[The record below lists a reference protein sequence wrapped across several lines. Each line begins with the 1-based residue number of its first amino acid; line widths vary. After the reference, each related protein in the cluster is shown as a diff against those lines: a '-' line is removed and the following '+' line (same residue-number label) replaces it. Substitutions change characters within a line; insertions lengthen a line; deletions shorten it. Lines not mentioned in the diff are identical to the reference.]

1 MRQFFRASLF
11 TVSFVAFQAYGATPS
26 TTNTLPAEVFSGE
39 QVCFD
44 ANFSNAGTTGYGPY
58 LRAFIDPEITLDSV
72 SVFGSSVN
80 VTNVGIFG
88 ANNTLEDPKIES
100 DVTGTQGD
108 SLVVFS
114 LPAGSV
120 VAGGPA
126 LTSEICITANSSA
139 DIGVPL
145 SLALQPVY
153 EFGDTATGDNGPIEG
168 ASVNANITPTVVNY
182 EVTNNASESE
192 RVPGAGFEVA
202 FNHVIDV
209 ANGKTLTAPQIIDNL
224 SASSAFVAS
233 ASFTGGSN
241 CAIDSEPAADEVNGQ
256 VQGSC
261 NSIAGSASEADA
273 TLSYSVY
280 VGDVLNGATCTVLPI
295 THSSTFDS
303 QFPAGTSLPQGA
315 HDSAFTAKHLAIQQ
329 AHSKEILV
337 PGDTFTVTNRIQLS
351 DYETANALTV
361 TDTLADG
368 LTFSTHNAMTISG
381 NVSIT
386 PTVTVNGDSTTTVE
400 YDIHSETGD
409 LAGGTEITIVY
420 TVSVDQTYGSTG
432 NPVLA
437 NDSLATSTS
446 AEYGLIAGATGC
458 TDGSSD
464 SVAVQTISTSKVIL
478 NPQTEYAP
486 QSQVTFRLSMDIP
499 SGDTSD
505 IVFEDYFPLPIFDVA
520 DINLSFGVDIVLAS
534 TDTANLT
541 PTSITAD
548 GGSNVLRIEWP
559 NLSSTETETIAV
571 DVTVTVSDE
580 PFADGLVLT
589 NLFQGATSSTQ
600 NGQAVSLKGRSL
612 TVRAP
617 ELSVV
622 FTDDIVDDIVDAG
635 DVIGYTLTITNDGG
649 APAYDVTASSPAATG
664 LDDAVLTQ
672 VTVDGN
678 VTTAY
683 SGTLAGGDFKLDAP
697 VPAGSVVVITYT
709 RTVAE
714 NVTPRQEIESVTNTV
729 WASNSNAT
737 AFPTEVATTDLVV
750 DGPVISTTIDSISPN
765 GDGSNFVVGDTVTYL
780 TSVTLPEGQTPDL
793 SLALRLPAGL
803 SYVASSTSVNTTGFA
818 GTVDTAPTVSTS
830 GTVASRQTINVAFDN
845 PATTTVTEDNND
857 SNNTFTF
864 TVQALVEDDAAN
876 SATTAGQ
883 NKRINSSLEYTGKT
897 GSNVTSAV
905 ARNFTEH
912 VLVTSTSASP
922 ASNLQAGDTV
932 TTTVTVQNTG
942 TAPAYDVV
950 VSSAVNSDIF
960 DLTTPAQISTA
971 AGYTYAYSSPNVTYT
986 LDSGS
991 LAAGDSVTFTYT
1003 AVVKDDVQ
1011 SGATFSVDAS
1021 STGDSQDGDTAVER
1035 DSSNSGSSNVSTANP
1050 TADSISLIAS
1060 SEAWTAD
1067 SGTVEFAIG
1076 EIATYE
1082 FEVTLPEGVTNE
1094 TGSNSIVEVT
1104 LPDGFQYLTNTALV
1118 RGEFDTSLT
1127 GSNSGALNSSNT
1139 SITPTF
1145 TSQVL
1150 AFDLGSVTNADNDA
1164 NAEKVIVTFDALI
1177 LNTTDNNRADTKT
1190 LTGRVH
1196 YNNQANAAQA
1206 DSTQASSKVALPN
1219 IALTHVATPDSVDGG
1234 DTVTY
1239 TLTATNTGG
1248 TNVTRGWEWLIEDTL
1263 PVRLQSPA
1271 ISSATLSRGDVDI
1284 ATCASFSGNALT
1296 VDSSCLA
1303 ASERYIAPGESV
1315 EVVFTAQVDPAIGFE
1330 EEVSNTAT
1338 VSVTSLP
1345 SNNGTGDVTPG
1356 TPGSDTGERNGT
1368 QTNNDSGQA
1377 VNDLTVMTSEVIT
1390 SGAPTVSLVTSSE
1403 NAHIGET
1410 VTMTA
1415 TFSIPTGSTDN
1426 FEYSLNLPDG
1436 LTYSGAPISITLPD
1450 NDFSATNSPSTT
1462 PATTTNPLVLD
1473 FGTITNSASTSQVIT
1488 IDVDVVVDNIL
1499 DNQNGTTLE
1508 AKAELGYDGAS
1519 TPIPS
1524 ALETVTVIEANLDI
1538 QQTITAGA
1546 TGSDAGDTIS
1556 YQTVI
1561 TNTSTDATAYSVDLA
1576 SLIDAGL
1583 LGAPDGTGSG
1593 NAFSNIV
1600 LTNTSDLVVLE
1611 SSNTPV
1617 TDANLSQVET
1627 NAAGDTLEL
1636 ATVDFPP
1643 SGVLTLTYDVVVSN
1657 NAAAGDVLGNDFSAS
1672 YSSQPNDQGR
1682 DGSSVN
1688 SDDDSDTLLNNYNEL
1703 ASSELTVANTLAVQS
1718 SLNSVHTTNDVTIG
1732 DTVTIDLRVDVIEGD
1747 IANVII
1753 SNELPDGLRFESSS
1767 ISAGSH
1773 ISVTGDASGS
1783 VDGNNLVTIDLGTV
1797 SNIADADNSNDS
1809 FIVSIVATVIDDVSN
1824 ANGVTLQNSV
1834 NVAGGGATA
1843 GPSTLDIDI
1852 VEPAL
1857 SVSLTSNRES
1867 VTLGDIVTYTFTA
1880 TPQMNRTNAFETS
1893 LEVAIPA
1900 GLTYVDGSFMGQS
1913 VDVSD
1918 PTNLEVDFG
1927 TIAVVD
1933 GAETFTFDAR
1943 VDNDVD
1949 IGEPLVVSI
1958 NNGVY
1963 SSAAGVN
1970 ADERTYAFTTDKSV
1984 VSDDANFISAEQG
1997 VVLQN
2002 DINGNGFADP
2012 GDTLLYTVNITNN
2025 GTDATQV
2032 TFDES
2037 IPANTTYV
2045 VNSVT
2050 TDAGTAD
2057 DTSGISVDI
2066 GDLTANEA
2074 ATISFEV
2081 TVNGNVIPGTVISA
2095 QGVVDSANTVAELTD
2110 ADANDANGDQ
2120 PTTLRV
2126 GEPSEDVTNLYVSQ
2140 AAQLSSDN
2148 DSDNAISVGDEL
2160 LMTYVISNSGTTTL
2174 DNINL
2179 SDSLPDGLSY
2189 VANSIQI
2196 EGANTAGVVSDNIS
2210 ADIVSLAAN
2219 DSVVVTLSV
2228 TVDSPLVDNNGGT
2241 DDEVITLQGS
2251 HSSDQTSTQLT
2262 DSNGVQLD
2270 GYQALNVAIVD
2281 NQAGEPDLQF
2291 SQTWELLSDQNGNGQ
2306 IDQGDTVKVN
2316 LSVLNQGS
2324 ANAEGVQINQALP
2337 ADTQLI
2343 ANSALVSQGIIV
2355 TDEPYLA
2362 NVGDIAPGNIVTGSF
2377 AFIVDDVSDGT
2388 VLEGQA
2394 TVGGDNFTDLGS
2406 DDNALSDDGT
2416 NPTLVTISGGSNL
2429 YTVPTFTL
2437 IDTSDLNT
2445 DNAEFVQGET
2455 LELAI
2460 SMVIPAGST
2469 NESNFSLVLPEGLA
2483 YLANSATLTRVYD
2496 TGLSA
2501 GNDPGQINST
2511 TSDLSTNVDS
2521 QIQLNGQAVNL
2532 ALGGLINSDNDVND
2546 EQFILTL
2553 TLDSDAIIPTQSSE
2567 DFAAQAAFSYRDGLG
2582 QRQTLSAQNVTLTL
2596 LNQLPVT
2603 SPDAFNITEDD
2614 ASAAFNVVSND
2625 TDADVGQTISVA
2637 SVTSTSGNGVASVSA
2652 NGTSIEYQ
2660 PAADFFGTETVNF
2673 IVSDGAGGTDV
2684 GSVSFTVAGTPDAPV
2699 AIADQT
2705 SVAED
2710 TILTFSA
2717 LANDI
2722 DVDNDTLTIDSVS
2735 VDFGSV
2741 SVNGDGDIVYVPPG
2755 DFNGPAVISYT
2766 VADGTGLFDST
2777 TVSVDV
2783 QNVNDLPVA
2792 TGETA
2797 TIAEDNTLNLN
2808 VLSNDSDV
2816 DGDTLSVASV
2826 SASVGSASVASNGN
2840 VIYTPPADYFGPV
2853 TISYTVS
2860 DGNGGSDDAS
2870 ISLTV
2875 TSVNDAPV
2883 ANSDSYGTSEDQT
2896 VTISVLNN
2904 DVDVENDN
2912 LNISQISVDVGSLT
2926 ANGNNTYLY
2935 TPVDNFNGNVTI
2947 NYSITDGNGGTA
2959 NATSTITV
2967 ASVNDTPV
2975 VNGETATIDEDET
2988 LNLDVLSNDSDIDG
3002 DVLSIAS
3009 VSASVGAV
3017 SVGSDG
3023 NLVFTPPAHYFGPVT
3038 ISYTVSDGNGGTASS
3053 TVDLT
3058 VTSVNDAPQLTSD
3071 RTTLRASTEL
3081 VAPVDIDIL
3090 YNFDDADK
3098 DPMSITSAGSANGTV
3113 QINSNGSITFVANE
3127 GFVGTAEV
3135 NVCVS
3140 DTNDA
3145 VTCIVVPVVVINPN
3159 IAPVLTD
3166 LVVSVQEDGS
3176 LPLSLVGT
3184 DAEGDTLTYTLLTLP
3199 NGELIGDMPNVIY
3212 NPPENFTGEVT
3223 FTYQANDGQLDSNIA
3238 TVTIEVQGENDAPLA
3253 VDDVFTLTSFE
3264 PAVLDVLA
3272 NDTDSDGD
3280 TLRIVGATATI
3291 GEVNYTDSTLT
3302 YTPVD
3307 GFIGN
3312 AIIEYSIED
3321 TEGLASNARAV
3332 VTVTPDG
3339 VELLPVIEVPEDVF
3353 IDATALFTKV
3363 DLGVASAV
3371 DRFGNP
3377 LPVSLVDGVTFYE
3390 PGVNTAFWLAEDGE
3404 GRQRIASQ
3412 FVRVRPLV
3420 SIEKDQSVLEG
3431 RQITIGVHL
3440 NGTSPV
3446 YPLEVPYSVSGT
3458 ADGSDHNLVDGVLV
3472 FESGSDAYITFE
3484 SFSDDDIEGIET
3496 VIVTLD
3502 PSINRGNKFE
3512 HVISIREDNVN
3523 PDVAL
3528 FAKQGGN
3535 NTILIAKNGGLATVF
3550 SDITHPDADNEYDFE
3565 WENVEQVLFDEDS
3578 NLDTFT
3584 FDPANVP
3591 VGIYR
3596 ISLRITDSDAPNFG
3610 DAEIIYLEVVDAFPV
3625 LTSVDS
3631 DGDGIPDDQEGLD
3644 DSDRDGIPDYLDAIP
3659 ECNVL
3664 PEEEAFTN
3672 GYLVEGDPGVCLR
3685 LGNFAID
3692 AIEGGAKIL
3701 DEDIELDSEL
3711 IPDPDATNIGGI
3723 FDFIAYGLPDV
3734 GQAYKIVMP
3743 QIRPVPQNAVYRKF
3757 YVSTGWFLFAESE
3770 LNRVWS
3776 TKGEPGFCPPPG
3788 GDIWQPGLN
3797 EGDWCVQIQIVD
3809 GGPNDADGI
3818 ANGTIVDPGGVA
3830 VMGVGQNELPVATD
3844 DEAELLIDTSIEISV
3859 LDNDIDADGDTLTVT
3874 SANAA
3879 FGEVTFTATSI
3890 IYTPRDGFVGED
3902 IIRYGIS
3909 DGNGGT
3915 ALGVVRLG
3923 VITNK
3928 APIAQDDS
3936 VSMTVNQSVTVD
3948 VLSNDSDPDGEV
3960 LFIVSATAQNGTV
3973 VVNNDSTLTYTP
3985 NKGYAGTDVIRYGI
3999 NDADGALAEAQLV
4012 ITVNPAEVRIENSGG
4027 GGGGTFGW
4035 MLLLLALAG
4044 AARGYQ
4050 RNVFTRGEL

>member
-1 MRQFFRASLF
+1 MRQFFRTSLF

-39 QVCFD
+39 QICFD
-44 ANFSNAGTTGYGPY
+44 ADFSNAGTTGYGPY
-58 LRAFIDPEITLDSV
+58 LRAFVDPEITLDSV
-72 SVFGSSVN
+72 FVFGGSVS
-80 VTNVGIFG
+80 VTNVGVFG
-88 ANNTLEDPKIES
+88 ANNTLKDPKIES
-100 DVTGTQGD
+100 DVTGTEGY
-108 SLVVFS
+108 SLMVFS

-120 VAGGPA
+120 VDGGPA

-168 ASVNANITPTVVNY
+168 VSLSANITPTVVNY
-182 EVTNNASESE
+182 DVTNNASEPE
-192 RVPGAGFEVA
+192 RVPGAGFEVT
-202 FNHVIDV
+202 FSHVIDV
-209 ANGKTLTAPQIIDNL
+209 ANGQTLTAPEITDSL
-224 SASSAFVAS
+224 SSSSAFVAS

-261 NSIAGSASEADA
+261 NSITGSASEADA

-280 VGDVLNGATCTVLPI
+280 VGDVLNGATCAVLPI

-303 QFPAGTSLPQGA
+303 EFPAGTSLAQTA
-315 HDSAFTAKHLAIQQ
+315 QDSTFTAKHLAVQQ
-329 AHSKEILV
+329 SFSKEILV
-337 PGDTFTVTNRIQLS
+337 PGDTFTVTNSIQLS
-351 DYETANALTV
+351 AYETANALVV
-361 TDTLADG
+361 TDTLDDG
-368 LTFSTHNAMTISG
+368 LTFSSHDSITVSSNGS
-381 NVSIT
+381 VSIT
-386 PTVTVNGDSTTTVE
+386 PSVTSNGDSTTTLV
-400 YDIHSETGD
+400 YDVHSVSGD
-409 LAGGTEITIVY
+409 LTGGTEITIVY
-420 TVSVDQTYGSTG
+420 TVSVDQTYGSSG
-432 NPVLA
+432 DSVLA
-437 NDSLATSTS
+437 NDSLATNTS
-446 AEYGLIAGATGC
+446 AEYGLAAGATAC
-458 TDGSSD
+458 TDVSND
-464 SVAVQTISTSKVIL
+464 SVAVQTISTSKVIV
-478 NPQTEYAP
+478 NPQAEYSP
-486 QSQVTFRLSMDIP
+486 QSSVTFRLSMDIP
-499 SGDTSD
+499 SGDTSGV
-505 IVFEDYFPLPIFDVA
+505 VFEDYFPLPIFDVD
-520 DINLSFGVDIVLAS
+520 DIDLSFGVDIVLAS
-534 TDTANLT
+534 TDSAGLTPSDISIDSTANL
-541 PTSITAD
+541 
-548 GGSNVLRIEWP
+548 LRIEWP
-559 NLSSTETETIAV
+559 NLSSTVTETIAV

-580 PFADGLVLT
+580 PFADNLELT
-589 NLFQGATSSTQ
+589 NLFQGKTSSTQ
-600 NGQAVSLKGRSL
+600 NGQAVSLKGSSL

-622 FTDDIVDDIVDAG
+622 FEDNIIDDIVDAG
-635 DVIGYTLTITNDGG
+635 DVIGYTLTITNEGG
-649 APAYDVTASSPAATG
+649 ADAYDVTASSPAATG
-664 LDDAVLTQ
+664 LDDAVLVQ
-672 VTVDGN
+672 VTVDGSA
-678 VTTAY
+678 TTAY
-683 SGTLAGGDFKLDAP
+683 SGTLAGGNFKLDNP
-697 VPAGSVVVITYT
+697 VSAGSVVVITYS

-714 NVTPRQEIESVTNTV
+714 DVIPRQEIESVTNTV
-729 WASNSNAT
+729 WASNTDAT
-737 AFPTEVATTDLVV
+737 AFPTEVATTELVV

-765 GDGSNFVVGDTVTYL
+765 GGGSNFVVGDTVTYL

-793 SLALRLPAGL
+793 SLALELPAGL
-803 SYVASSTSVNTTGFA
+803 SYVASSTNVDTTGFA

-830 GTVASRQTINVAFDN
+830 GTLATGQTIDVAFDS
-845 PATTTVTEDNND
+845 PATTTVTEDNDD

-864 TVQALVEDDAAN
+864 TVQALVEDDTAN

-883 NKRINSSLEYTGKT
+883 SKSINSSLEYTGKT

-905 ARNFTEH
+905 SGDFTEH
-912 VLVTSTSASP
+912 VLATSTSASP

-960 DLTTPAQISTA
+960 DLATPEQDSTA
-971 AGYTYAYSSPNVTYT
+971 AGYTYAYSSPNITYT
-986 LDSGS
+986 LGSGS

-1035 DSSNSGSSNVSTANP
+1035 DSTNSGSSDVSTANP

-1104 LPDGFQYLTNTALV
+1104 LPDGFQYLTGTASI
-1118 RGEFDTSLT
+1118 RGEFDTALS
-1127 GSNSGALNSSNT
+1127 GNNIGALSTDDT
-1139 SITPTF
+1139 SVTPTF
-1145 TSQVL
+1145 TNQLL
-1150 AFDLGSVTNADNDA
+1150 AFDLGSVTNGDDDVDD
-1164 NAEKVIVTFDALI
+1164 EKIIVTFDALI
-1177 LNTTDNNRADTKT
+1177 LNTSDNNRADTKT

-1196 YNNQANAAQA
+1196 YNNQADVAQA
-1206 DSTQASSKVALPN
+1206 DATQTSAKVALPN
-1219 IALTHVATPDSVDGG
+1219 LSLTHVATPDSVDGG

-1239 TLTATNTGG
+1239 TLTATNTDG

-1263 PVRLQSPA
+1263 PSRLQSPA

-1284 ATCASFSGNALT
+1284 ATCASFSGNDLT
-1296 VDSSCLA
+1296 VDSSCLS
-1303 ASERYIAPGESV
+1303 ASERYIAPGESI

-1330 EEVSNTAT
+1330 EEVTNTAT

-1368 QTNNDSGQA
+1368 QTDNDSGQA
-1377 VNDLTVMTSEVIT
+1377 VNDLTAMTSEVIT
-1390 SGAPTVSLVTSSE
+1390 SGAPTVSLVASTE

-1426 FEYSLNLPDG
+1426 FEYALSLPSG
-1436 LTYSGAPISITLPD
+1436 LTYSGTPINVTLPAT
-1450 NDFSATNSPSTT
+1450 DFSATNSADTAPD
-1462 PATTTNPLVLD
+1462 TTTNPLVLD
-1473 FGTITNSASTSQVIT
+1473 FGTINNSASTSQVVT
-1488 IDVDVVVDNIL
+1488 IEIDVVVDNIL

-1508 AKAELGYDGAS
+1508 TTAQLDYDGAS
-1519 TPIPS
+1519 TPIPN
-1524 ALETVTVIEANLDI
+1524 ALETVTIIEANLDI
-1538 QQTITAGA
+1538 QQVITAGA
-1546 TGSDAGDTIS
+1546 TGSDAGDTVS
-1556 YQTVI
+1556 YQTII
-1561 TNTSTDATAYSVDLA
+1561 TNTSTDATAYSVELA

-1583 LGAPDGTGSG
+1583 LGAPDGSGSG

-1611 SSNTPV
+1611 STNTPV
-1617 TDANLSQVET
+1617 SDADFSQVT
-1627 NAAGDTLEL
+1627 NNTTGDTLQL
-1636 ATVDFPP
+1636 AAVDFPP
-1643 SGVLTLTYDVVVSN
+1643 SSVLTLTYDVVVSN
-1657 NAAAGDVLGNDFSAS
+1657 NAGAGDVLGNDFSAN
-1672 YSSQPNDQGR
+1672 YSSQPGGEGR
-1682 DGSSVN
+1682 DGSDDS
-1688 SDDDSDTLLNNYNEL
+1688 SDDDSNTILNNYNEL

-1718 SLNSVHTTNDVTIG
+1718 SLNPVHATNDVTIG

-1747 IANVII
+1747 VASVII
-1753 SNELPDGLRFESSS
+1753 SNELPDTLRFESSS

-1773 ISVTGDASGS
+1773 LSFTGDASGT

-1809 FIVSIVATVIDDVSN
+1809 FVVSIVATVIDDVSN

-1834 NVAGGGATA
+1834 NVAGGGTTA

-1857 SVSLTSNRES
+1857 AVSLTSNRES

-1880 TPQMNRTNAFETS
+1880 TPQMNRSNAFDTS
-1893 LEVAIPA
+1893 LEVAIPD
-1900 GLTYVDGSFMGQS
+1900 GLTYVDGSFIGQS
-1913 VDVSD
+1913 VDDSD
-1918 PTNLEVDFG
+1918 PTSLEVDFG
-1927 TIAVVD
+1927 TIVVVD
-1933 GAETFTFDAR
+1933 GAETFTFDAS
-1943 VDNDVD
+1943 VDSDVD

-1958 NNGVY
+1958 SNGVY
-1963 SSAAGVN
+1963 TSASGVN
-1970 ADERTYAFTTDKSV
+1970 ADERDYTFTASKSV
-1984 VSDDANFISAEQG
+1984 VSDDANFIAADQG
-1997 VVLQN
+1997 VVLAF
-2002 DINGNGFADP
+2002 DVNGNGYADP
-2012 GDTLLYTVNITNN
+2012 GDTLLYTIDITNN
-2025 GTDATQV
+2025 GTDATDV
-2032 TFDES
+2032 TYEQS
-2037 IPANTTYV
+2037 IPSNTTYV
-2045 VNSVT
+2045 MNSVT
-2050 TDAGTAD
+2050 TDAGIAD
-2057 DTSGISVDI
+2057 DTSGISVDV
-2066 GDLTANEA
+2066 GDLAESEI

-2081 TVNGNVIPGTVISA
+2081 TVNDDVVSGTIISA
-2095 QGVVDSANTVAELTD
+2095 QGVVDSAETVAELTD

-2140 AAQLSSDN
+2140 AAQLTDDN

-2160 LMTYVISNSGTTTL
+2160 LITYVISNSGTTTL
-2174 DNINL
+2174 ENITL
-2179 SDSLPDGLSY
+2179 TDALPDGLSY

-2196 EGANTAGVVSDNIS
+2196 DGANTANVVDEDISVGV
-2210 ADIVSLAAN
+2210 ASLAAN

-2228 TVDSPLVDNNGGT
+2228 TVDSPLVDNNGGSE
-2241 DDEVITLQGS
+2241 DEIITLQGAY
-2251 HSSDQTSTQLT
+2251 SSDQTTTQLT

-2270 GYQALNVAIVD
+2270 GYQALNIAIVD
-2281 NQAGEPDLQF
+2281 EQTGEPDLAF
-2291 SQTWELLSDQNGNGQ
+2291 SQTWALLNDENGNGQ

-2324 ANAEGVQINQALP
+2324 ASAEGVLINQALP
-2337 ADTQLI
+2337 TNTQLI
-2343 ANSALVSQGIIV
+2343 ANSALISQGSIV
-2355 TDEPYLA
+2355 TDSPYVA

-2377 AFIVDDVSDGT
+2377 SFIVDDVSDGT
-2388 VLEGQA
+2388 VIEGQA
-2394 TVGGDNFTDLGS
+2394 TVGGDNFADIGS
-2406 DDNALSDDGT
+2406 DDNALDDDGT
-2416 NPTLVTISGGSNL
+2416 NPTLITVSGDGDL
-2429 YTVPTFTL
+2429 YTVPSLVLTTTSN
-2437 IDTSDLNT
+2437 IDTENED
-2445 DNAEFVQGET
+2445 FIQGET

-2469 NESNFSLVLPEGLA
+2469 NDSNFSLLLPEGLS
-2483 YLANSATLTRVYD
+2483 YLDGSATLTRVFD

-2501 GNDPGQINST
+2501 ANDPGQINATISEV
-2511 TSDLSTNVDS
+2511 SSNVDS
-2521 QIQLNGQAVNL
+2521 EILVNEQDVSL

-2553 TLDSDAIIPTQSSE
+2553 TLDSDAIIPRQSSE
-2567 DFAAQAAFSYRDGLG
+2567 DLAAQATFSYLDGLG
-2582 QRQTLSAQNVTLTL
+2582 QRQTLSAQDVTLTL

-2603 SPDAFNITEDD
+2603 SSDAFSLVEDD
-2614 ASAAFNVVSND
+2614 TSATFNVVSND
-2625 TDADVGQTISVA
+2625 TDPDNGQTISVA
-2637 SVTSTSGNGVASVSA
+2637 SITSTSGSGVASVSVD
-2652 NGTSIEYQ
+2652 GTSIDYQ

-2673 IVSDGAGGTDV
+2673 IISDGAGGTDV
-2684 GSVSFTVAGTPDAPV
+2684 GFVSFTVAGTPDAPV
-2699 AIADQT
+2699 ATADQA

-2722 DVDNDTLTIDSVS
+2722 DVDNDTLSIDSVS
-2735 VDFGSV
+2735 VDIGSV
-2741 SVNGDGDIVYVPPG
+2741 SVNGDGDIVYIPPG
-2755 DFNGPAVISYT
+2755 DLNGQAVISYV
-2766 VADGTGLFDST
+2766 VADGTGLFDSST
-2777 TVSVDV
+2777 VTVSI
-2783 QNVNDLPVA
+2783 QNVNDVPVA
-2792 TGETA
+2792 SGETA
-2797 TIAEDNTLNLN
+2797 TIAEDGTLNLN
-2808 VLSNDSDV
+2808 VLSNDSDI
-2816 DGDTLSVASV
+2816 DGDT
-2826 SASVGSASVASNGN
+2826 
-2840 VIYTPPADYFGPV
+2840 
-2853 TISYTVS
+2853 
-2860 DGNGGSDDAS
+2860 
-2870 ISLTV
+2870 
-2875 TSVNDAPV
+2875 
-2883 ANSDSYGTSEDQT
+2883 
-2896 VTISVLNN
+2896 
-2904 DVDVENDN
+2904 
-2912 LNISQISVDVGSLT
+2912 
-2926 ANGNNTYLY
+2926 
-2935 TPVDNFNGNVTI
+2935 
-2947 NYSITDGNGGTA
+2947 
-2959 NATSTITV
+2959 
-2967 ASVNDTPV
+2967 
-2975 VNGETATIDEDET
+2975 
-2988 LNLDVLSNDSDIDG
+2988 
-3002 DVLSIAS
+3002 LSIAS
-3009 VSASVGAV
+3009 VSAAVGTASVT
-3017 SVGSDG
+3017 STG
-3023 NLVFTPPAHYFGPVT
+3023 NLLYTPPAHYFGPVT
-3038 ISYTVSDGNGGTASS
+3038 ITYTVSDGNGGSASS
-3053 TVDLT
+3053 SVDLT
-3058 VTSVNDAPQLTSD
+3058 ITSVNDAPQLSSNITII
-3071 RTTLRASTEL
+3071 RAFTEL
-3081 VAPVDIDIL
+3081 VEPVNIDIL
-3090 YNFDDADK
+3090 GNFEDADR
-3098 DPMSITSAGSANGTV
+3098 DPMSITSATSANGSV
-3113 QINSNGSITFVANE
+3113 QINSDGSITFIAIE
-3127 GFVGTAEV
+3127 GFVGTADV

-3145 VTCIVVPVVVINPN
+3145 VTCVVVPVIVINPN

-3166 LVVSVQEDGS
+3166 LFVSVQEDGS
-3176 LPLSLVGT
+3176 LPLNLSGI

-3212 NPPENFTGEVT
+3212 NPPEDFTGEVT
-3223 FTYQANDGQLDSNIA
+3223 FRYQANDGQLDSNIA
-3238 TVTIEVQGENDAPLA
+3238 TVTIDVQGENDAPLA

-3280 TLRIVGATATI
+3280 TLSIVGATASI
-3291 GEVNYTDSTLT
+3291 GTVDFTDNALT

-3321 TEGLASNARAV
+3321 TEGLASTARAV
-3332 VTVTPDG
+3332 VTVIPDG

-3404 GRQRIASQ
+3404 GRQGIASQ

-3446 YPLEVPYSVSGT
+3446 YPLEVPYSVTGT
-3458 ADGSDHNLVDGVLV
+3458 ADSSDHNLVDGVLV
-3472 FESGSDAYITFE
+3472 FESGSDATITFE
-3484 SFSDDDIEGIET
+3484 SFTDTDIEGIEI

-3502 PSINRGNKFE
+3502 PSLNRGNKFE
-3512 HVISIREDNVN
+3512 HIISIREDNVN

-3528 FAKQGGN
+3528 FAKQDGN
-3535 NTILIAKNGGLATVF
+3535 NTILIAQDGGLATVF
-3550 SDITHPDADNEYDFE
+3550 SDITHPDVDNEYDFE
-3565 WENVEQVLFDEDS
+3565 WENIEQVLIDEDS
-3578 NLDTFT
+3578 DLDTFT

-3596 ISLRITDSDAPNFG
+3596 IRLSITDTDDTDFG
-3610 DAEIIYLEVVDAFPV
+3610 DSETIYLEVVESLPV
-3625 LTSVDS
+3625 LSSLDS
-3631 DGDGIPDDQEGLD
+3631 DGDGIADDQEGFD

-3692 AIEGGAKIL
+3692 AFEGGAKII

-3757 YVSTGWFLFAESE
+3757 YSTTGWFLFVESE

-3776 TKGEPGFCPPPG
+3776 TEGEPGYCPPPG
-3788 GDIWQPGLN
+3788 GDIWVEGLN
-3797 EGDWCVQIQIVD
+3797 EGHWCVQIQIVD

-3818 ANGTIVDPGGVA
+3818 ANGTIVDPGGVG

-3844 DEAELLIDTSIEISV
+3844 DEVELLIDTSIEITV
-3859 LDNDIDADGDTLTVT
+3859 LDNDIDPDGDNLTIT
-3874 SANAA
+3874 SASAS
-3879 FGEVTFTATSI
+3879 FGEVTFTETSI
-3890 IYTPRDGFVGED
+3890 IYTPSSGFVGD
-3902 IIRYGIS
+3902 DVIRYGIS

-3928 APIAQDDS
+3928 APLAQDDS
-3936 VSMTVNQSVTVD
+3936 VSITVNQSVTVE
-3948 VLSNDSDPDGEV
+3948 VLNNDSDPDGDV

-3973 VVNNDSTLTYTP
+3973 QINSDSTLTYTP
-3985 NKGYAGTDVIRYGI
+3985 NNGYAGTDIIRYGI
-3999 NDADGALAEAQLV
+3999 NDVDGALAEAQLV
-4012 ITVNPAEVRIENSGG
+4012 ITINPAEVRIENT

-4035 MLLLLALAG
+4035 ILFLLAF
-4044 AARGYQ
+4044 ARVYQ
-4050 RNVFTRGEL
+4050 RNVYIRGGL

>member
-1 MRQFFRASLF
+1 M
-11 TVSFVAFQAYGATPS
+11 
-26 TTNTLPAEVFSGE
+26 
-39 QVCFD
+39 
-44 ANFSNAGTTGYGPY
+44 
-58 LRAFIDPEITLDSV
+58 
-72 SVFGSSVN
+72 
-80 VTNVGIFG
+80 
-88 ANNTLEDPKIES
+88 
-100 DVTGTQGD
+100 
-108 SLVVFS
+108 
-114 LPAGSV
+114 
-120 VAGGPA
+120 
-126 LTSEICITANSSA
+126 
-139 DIGVPL
+139 
-145 SLALQPVY
+145 
-153 EFGDTATGDNGPIEG
+153 
-168 ASVNANITPTVVNY
+168 
-182 EVTNNASESE
+182 
-192 RVPGAGFEVA
+192 
-202 FNHVIDV
+202 
-209 ANGKTLTAPQIIDNL
+209 
-224 SASSAFVAS
+224 
-233 ASFTGGSN
+233 
-241 CAIDSEPAADEVNGQ
+241 
-256 VQGSC
+256 
-261 NSIAGSASEADA
+261 
-273 TLSYSVY
+273 
-280 VGDVLNGATCTVLPI
+280 
-295 THSSTFDS
+295 
-303 QFPAGTSLPQGA
+303 
-315 HDSAFTAKHLAIQQ
+315 
-329 AHSKEILV
+329 
-337 PGDTFTVTNRIQLS
+337 
-351 DYETANALTV
+351 
-361 TDTLADG
+361 
-368 LTFSTHNAMTISG
+368 
-381 NVSIT
+381 
-386 PTVTVNGDSTTTVE
+386 
-400 YDIHSETGD
+400 
-409 LAGGTEITIVY
+409 
-420 TVSVDQTYGSTG
+420 
-432 NPVLA
+432 
-437 NDSLATSTS
+437 
-446 AEYGLIAGATGC
+446 
-458 TDGSSD
+458 
-464 SVAVQTISTSKVIL
+464 
-478 NPQTEYAP
+478 
-486 QSQVTFRLSMDIP
+486 
-499 SGDTSD
+499 
-505 IVFEDYFPLPIFDVA
+505 
-520 DINLSFGVDIVLAS
+520 
-534 TDTANLT
+534 
-541 PTSITAD
+541 
-548 GGSNVLRIEWP
+548 
-559 NLSSTETETIAV
+559 
-571 DVTVTVSDE
+571 
-580 PFADGLVLT
+580 
-589 NLFQGATSSTQ
+589 
-600 NGQAVSLKGRSL
+600 
-612 TVRAP
+612 
-617 ELSVV
+617 
-622 FTDDIVDDIVDAG
+622 
-635 DVIGYTLTITNDGG
+635 
-649 APAYDVTASSPAATG
+649 
-664 LDDAVLTQ
+664 
-672 VTVDGN
+672 
-678 VTTAY
+678 
-683 SGTLAGGDFKLDAP
+683 
-697 VPAGSVVVITYT
+697 
-709 RTVAE
+709 
-714 NVTPRQEIESVTNTV
+714 
-729 WASNSNAT
+729 
-737 AFPTEVATTDLVV
+737 
-750 DGPVISTTIDSISPN
+750 
-765 GDGSNFVVGDTVTYL
+765 
-780 TSVTLPEGQTPDL
+780 
-793 SLALRLPAGL
+793 
-803 SYVASSTSVNTTGFA
+803 
-818 GTVDTAPTVSTS
+818 
-830 GTVASRQTINVAFDN
+830 
-845 PATTTVTEDNND
+845 
-857 SNNTFTF
+857 
-864 TVQALVEDDAAN
+864 
-876 SATTAGQ
+876 
-883 NKRINSSLEYTGKT
+883 
-897 GSNVTSAV
+897 
-905 ARNFTEH
+905 
-912 VLVTSTSASP
+912 
-922 ASNLQAGDTV
+922 
-932 TTTVTVQNTG
+932 
-942 TAPAYDVV
+942 
-950 VSSAVNSDIF
+950 
-960 DLTTPAQISTA
+960 
-971 AGYTYAYSSPNVTYT
+971 
-986 LDSGS
+986 
-991 LAAGDSVTFTYT
+991 
-1003 AVVKDDVQ
+1003 
-1011 SGATFSVDAS
+1011 
-1021 STGDSQDGDTAVER
+1021 
-1035 DSSNSGSSNVSTANP
+1035 
-1050 TADSISLIAS
+1050 
-1060 SEAWTAD
+1060 
-1067 SGTVEFAIG
+1067 
-1076 EIATYE
+1076 
-1082 FEVTLPEGVTNE
+1082 
-1094 TGSNSIVEVT
+1094 
-1104 LPDGFQYLTNTALV
+1104 
-1118 RGEFDTSLT
+1118 
-1127 GSNSGALNSSNT
+1127 
-1139 SITPTF
+1139 
-1145 TSQVL
+1145 
-1150 AFDLGSVTNADNDA
+1150 
-1164 NAEKVIVTFDALI
+1164 
-1177 LNTTDNNRADTKT
+1177 
-1190 LTGRVH
+1190 
-1196 YNNQANAAQA
+1196 
-1206 DSTQASSKVALPN
+1206 
-1219 IALTHVATPDSVDGG
+1219 
-1234 DTVTY
+1234 
-1239 TLTATNTGG
+1239 
-1248 TNVTRGWEWLIEDTL
+1248 
-1263 PVRLQSPA
+1263 
-1271 ISSATLSRGDVDI
+1271 
-1284 ATCASFSGNALT
+1284 
-1296 VDSSCLA
+1296 
-1303 ASERYIAPGESV
+1303 
-1315 EVVFTAQVDPAIGFE
+1315 
-1330 EEVSNTAT
+1330 
-1338 VSVTSLP
+1338 
-1345 SNNGTGDVTPG
+1345 
-1356 TPGSDTGERNGT
+1356 
-1368 QTNNDSGQA
+1368 
-1377 VNDLTVMTSEVIT
+1377 
-1390 SGAPTVSLVTSSE
+1390 
-1403 NAHIGET
+1403 
-1410 VTMTA
+1410 
-1415 TFSIPTGSTDN
+1415 
-1426 FEYSLNLPDG
+1426 
-1436 LTYSGAPISITLPD
+1436 
-1450 NDFSATNSPSTT
+1450 
-1462 PATTTNPLVLD
+1462 
-1473 FGTITNSASTSQVIT
+1473 
-1488 IDVDVVVDNIL
+1488 
-1499 DNQNGTTLE
+1499 
-1508 AKAELGYDGAS
+1508 
-1519 TPIPS
+1519 
-1524 ALETVTVIEANLDI
+1524 
-1538 QQTITAGA
+1538 
-1546 TGSDAGDTIS
+1546 
-1556 YQTVI
+1556 
-1561 TNTSTDATAYSVDLA
+1561 
-1576 SLIDAGL
+1576 
-1583 LGAPDGTGSG
+1583 
-1593 NAFSNIV
+1593 
-1600 LTNTSDLVVLE
+1600 
-1611 SSNTPV
+1611 
-1617 TDANLSQVET
+1617 
-1627 NAAGDTLEL
+1627 
-1636 ATVDFPP
+1636 
-1643 SGVLTLTYDVVVSN
+1643 
-1657 NAAAGDVLGNDFSAS
+1657 
-1672 YSSQPNDQGR
+1672 
-1682 DGSSVN
+1682 
-1688 SDDDSDTLLNNYNEL
+1688 
-1703 ASSELTVANTLAVQS
+1703 
-1718 SLNSVHTTNDVTIG
+1718 
-1732 DTVTIDLRVDVIEGD
+1732 
-1747 IANVII
+1747 
-1753 SNELPDGLRFESSS
+1753 
-1767 ISAGSH
+1767 
-1773 ISVTGDASGS
+1773 
-1783 VDGNNLVTIDLGTV
+1783 
-1797 SNIADADNSNDS
+1797 
-1809 FIVSIVATVIDDVSN
+1809 
-1824 ANGVTLQNSV
+1824 
-1834 NVAGGGATA
+1834 
-1843 GPSTLDIDI
+1843 
-1852 VEPAL
+1852 
-1857 SVSLTSNRES
+1857 
-1867 VTLGDIVTYTFTA
+1867 
-1880 TPQMNRTNAFETS
+1880 
-1893 LEVAIPA
+1893 
-1900 GLTYVDGSFMGQS
+1900 
-1913 VDVSD
+1913 
-1918 PTNLEVDFG
+1918 
-1927 TIAVVD
+1927 
-1933 GAETFTFDAR
+1933 
-1943 VDNDVD
+1943 
-1949 IGEPLVVSI
+1949 
-1958 NNGVY
+1958 
-1963 SSAAGVN
+1963 
-1970 ADERTYAFTTDKSV
+1970 
-1984 VSDDANFISAEQG
+1984 
-1997 VVLQN
+1997 
-2002 DINGNGFADP
+2002 
-2012 GDTLLYTVNITNN
+2012 
-2025 GTDATQV
+2025 
-2032 TFDES
+2032 
-2037 IPANTTYV
+2037 
-2045 VNSVT
+2045 
-2050 TDAGTAD
+2050 
-2057 DTSGISVDI
+2057 
-2066 GDLTANEA
+2066 
-2074 ATISFEV
+2074 
-2081 TVNGNVIPGTVISA
+2081 
-2095 QGVVDSANTVAELTD
+2095 
-2110 ADANDANGDQ
+2110 
-2120 PTTLRV
+2120 
-2126 GEPSEDVTNLYVSQ
+2126 
-2140 AAQLSSDN
+2140 
-2148 DSDNAISVGDEL
+2148 
-2160 LMTYVISNSGTTTL
+2160 
-2174 DNINL
+2174 
-2179 SDSLPDGLSY
+2179 
-2189 VANSIQI
+2189 
-2196 EGANTAGVVSDNIS
+2196 
-2210 ADIVSLAAN
+2210 
-2219 DSVVVTLSV
+2219 
-2228 TVDSPLVDNNGGT
+2228 
-2241 DDEVITLQGS
+2241 
-2251 HSSDQTSTQLT
+2251 
-2262 DSNGVQLD
+2262 
-2270 GYQALNVAIVD
+2270 
-2281 NQAGEPDLQF
+2281 
-2291 SQTWELLSDQNGNGQ
+2291 
-2306 IDQGDTVKVN
+2306 
-2316 LSVLNQGS
+2316 
-2324 ANAEGVQINQALP
+2324 
-2337 ADTQLI
+2337 
-2343 ANSALVSQGIIV
+2343 
-2355 TDEPYLA
+2355 
-2362 NVGDIAPGNIVTGSF
+2362 
-2377 AFIVDDVSDGT
+2377 
-2388 VLEGQA
+2388 
-2394 TVGGDNFTDLGS
+2394 
-2406 DDNALSDDGT
+2406 
-2416 NPTLVTISGGSNL
+2416 
-2429 YTVPTFTL
+2429 
-2437 IDTSDLNT
+2437 
-2445 DNAEFVQGET
+2445 
-2455 LELAI
+2455 
-2460 SMVIPAGST
+2460 
-2469 NESNFSLVLPEGLA
+2469 
-2483 YLANSATLTRVYD
+2483 
-2496 TGLSA
+2496 
-2501 GNDPGQINST
+2501 
-2511 TSDLSTNVDS
+2511 
-2521 QIQLNGQAVNL
+2521 
-2532 ALGGLINSDNDVND
+2532 GGLINSDNDVND

-2673 IVSDGAGGTDV
+2673 IVSDGVGGTDA

-2710 TILTFSA
+2710 AILTFSA

-2947 NYSITDGNGGTA
+2947 NYSITDGNGSTA

-3023 NLVFTPPAHYFGPVT
+3023 NLVFTPPAHYFGPVK

-3071 RTTLRASTEL
+3071 RTTLRAFTEL

-3090 YNFDDADK
+3090 SNFDDADK

>member
-1 MRQFFRASLF
+1 MRQFFKASLLC
-11 TVSFVAFQAYGATPS
+11 VSFVAFQAYGATPS
-26 TTNTLPAEVFSGE
+26 TTNSLPAEVFSGE

-58 LRAFIDPEITLDSV
+58 LRVFIDPEITLDSV
-72 SVFGSSVN
+72 SVFGSSVD
-80 VTNVGIFG
+80 VTNVGTFG
-88 ANNTLEDPKIES
+88 ANNTLEDPKVQS
-100 DVTGTQGD
+100 DVTGTEGD
-108 SLVVFS
+108 TLAVFS
-114 LPAGSV
+114 LPSGSV

-126 LTSEICITANSSA
+126 LTSEICITVNSSA
-139 DIGVPL
+139 DIGAPL

-168 ASVNANITPTVVNY
+168 SSVSANIAPTVVNY
-182 EVTNNASESE
+182 EFTNNASESE
-192 RVPGAGFEVA
+192 RVPGAGFAVA
-202 FNHVIDV
+202 FNHVVDV
-209 ANGKTLTAPQIIDNL
+209 ANTKTLTAPQIVDNL
-224 SASSAFVAS
+224 SASSAFISS
-233 ASFTGGSN
+233 ASFSGGDG
-241 CAIDSEPAADEVNGQ
+241 CAVDSEPAADAVAGQ
-256 VQGSC
+256 VLGSC
-261 NSIAGSASEADA
+261 NSITGGASENDA
-273 TLSYSVY
+273 SLSYSIY
-280 VGDVLNGATCTVLPI
+280 VGNVLNGATCDVMPI

-303 QFPAGTSLPQGA
+303 EFPAGTSLSQTA
-315 HDSAFTAKHLAIQQ
+315 QDSNFTAKHLAIQQ
-329 AHSKEILV
+329 THSKEILV
-337 PGDTFTVTNRIQLS
+337 PGDTFTVTNRIQLT
-351 DYETANALTV
+351 DYETANALVV
-361 TDTLADG
+361 TDTLDDG
-368 LTFSTHNAMTISG
+368 LTFTSHNSMTIDT
-381 NVSIT
+381 NVPIT
-386 PTVTVNGDSTTTVE
+386 PTVTVNGDSTTTLE
-400 YDIHSETGD
+400 YDVHSVTGD
-409 LAGGTEITIVY
+409 LAAGTEITIVY
-420 TVSVDQTYGSTG
+420 TVTVDQTYASTG
-432 NPVLA
+432 DPVLA
-437 NDSLATSTS
+437 NDSLNTATN
-446 AEYGLIAGATGC
+446 AVYGLTAGAASC
-458 TDGSSD
+458 SDNSND
-464 SVAVQTISTSKVIL
+464 SVAVQTISTSKVIV
-478 NPQTEYAP
+478 NPLAEYAP
-486 QSQVTFRLSMDIP
+486 QSQVTFRLTMEIP
-499 SGDTSD
+499 SGDTSG

-520 DINLSFGVDIVLAS
+520 DINLSFGNDIVLAS
-534 TDTANLT
+534 TDTAGLS
-541 PTSITAD
+541 PSSITVD
-548 GGSNVLRIEWP
+548 GSSNLLRIEWP
-559 NLSSTETETIAV
+559 NLSSTETEIIAV

-580 PFADGLVLT
+580 PFADGLELT
-589 NLFQGATSSTQ
+589 NLFQGATNSTQ
-600 NGQAVSLKGRSL
+600 NGQAVTLKGRSL

-617 ELSVV
+617 VLSVV
-622 FTDDIVDDIVDAG
+622 FADDIADDIVDAG

-664 LDDAVLTQ
+664 LDDAVLNQ
-672 VTVDGN
+672 VTVDGMT
-678 VTTAY
+678 TTAY
-683 SGTLAGGDFKLDAP
+683 TGTLAGGDFKLDDPLA
-697 VPAGSVVVITYT
+697 AGSVVVITYS
-709 RTVAE
+709 RTVAD

-729 WASNSNAT
+729 WASNTNAT
-737 AFPTEVATTDLVV
+737 AFPTQVATTDLVV

-765 GDGSNFVVGDTVTYL
+765 GNGSNFVVGDTVTYL

-803 SYVASSTSVNTTGFA
+803 SYVASSTSVDNAGFN
-818 GTVDTAPTVSTS
+818 GTVDTAPTVTTTGS
-830 GTVASRQTINVAFDN
+830 VATRQTINIAFDS
-845 PATTTVTEDNND
+845 PATTTVAEDNDNT
-857 SNNTFTF
+857 NNTFTF
-864 TVQALVEDDAAN
+864 TIEALVEDDAAN
-876 SATTAGQ
+876 SATTSGQ
-883 NKRINSSLEYTGKT
+883 NKRINSSLDYTGKT
-897 GSNVTSAV
+897 GSNVASSV

-912 VLVTSTSASP
+912 VLATTTSASP

-932 TTTVTVQNTG
+932 TTTITVENTG

-950 VSSAVNSDIF
+950 VTSAVNANIF
-960 DLTTPAQISTA
+960 DLTTPAQGTTP
-971 AGYTYAYSSPNVTYT
+971 AGYAYAYSSPNITYT
-986 LDSGS
+986 LGAGS

-1035 DSSNSGSSNVSTANP
+1035 DSSDTDSSDVSTANP
-1050 TADSISLIAS
+1050 TADSIALIAS

-1067 SGTVEFAIG
+1067 SGTVELAIG

-1104 LPDGFQYLTNTALV
+1104 LPDGFQYLTNTALI

-1127 GSNSGALNSSNT
+1127 GSNSGALNSTNT
-1139 SITPTF
+1139 SITPSF
-1145 TSQVL
+1145 TNQIL
-1150 AFDLGSVTNADNDA
+1150 AFDLGDVTNADNDA
-1164 NAEKVIVTFDALI
+1164 NAEKVIVTFDALV

-1196 YNNQANAAQA
+1196 YDNQANAAQA
-1206 DSTQASSKVALPN
+1206 DSTQTSAKVALPN
-1219 IALTHVATPDSVDGG
+1219 ITLTYVASPDSVDGG

-1239 TLTATNTGG
+1239 TLTATNTDGA
-1248 TNVTRGWEWLIEDTL
+1248 NVTRGWEWLIEDSL
-1263 PVRLQSPA
+1263 PARLQSPA
-1271 ISSATLSRGDVDI
+1271 ITGATLSRGDVDI
-1284 ATCASFSGNALT
+1284 AACASFNGNDLT

-1303 ASERYIAPGESV
+1303 ASERYLGPDESI

-1330 EEVSNTAT
+1330 EEVTNTAT
-1338 VSVTSLP
+1338 ASVTSLP

-1368 QTNNDSGQA
+1368 QNNNDSGQA
-1377 VNDLTVMTSEVIT
+1377 VNNLTVMTSEVIT
-1390 SGAPTVSLVTSSE
+1390 SGAPTVSLVTSNE
-1403 NAHIGET
+1403 NAQIGET

-1436 LTYSGAPISITLPD
+1436 LTYSGSPISITLPD

-1556 YQTVI
+1556 YQTII

-1627 NAAGDTLEL
+1627 NAAGDTLQL

-1809 FIVSIVATVIDDVSN
+1809 FVISVVATVIDEPAN
-1824 ANGVTLQNSV
+1824 AQGVTLQNSV
-1834 NVAGGGATA
+1834 SVAGGGALA
-1843 GPSTLDIDI
+1843 GPDTLDIDI

-1857 SVSLTSNRES
+1857 VVALTSNRDS
-1867 VTLGDIVTYTFTA
+1867 VTLGDTVTYTFTA
-1880 TPQMNRTNAFETS
+1880 TPQMNRTNAFDTS
-1893 LEVAIPA
+1893 LQVAIPE

-1913 VDVSD
+1913 VDDSD
-1918 PTNLEVDFG
+1918 PTNLDVDFG
-1927 TIAVVD
+1927 TLAVVD
-1933 GAETFTFDAR
+1933 GAKTFTFDAR
-1943 VDNDVD
+1943 VDNDAN
-1949 IGEPLVVSI
+1949 IGEPLVVSVQ
-1958 NNGVY
+1958 NGVY
-1963 SSAAGVN
+1963 SSASGAN
-1970 ADERTYAFTTDKSV
+1970 SDERSYTFATSKSV
-1984 VSDDANFISAEQG
+1984 VSDDANFIAADQG
-1997 VVLQN
+1997 VVLAN
-2002 DINGNGFADP
+2002 DLNGNGFADP
-2012 GDTLLYTVNITNN
+2012 GDTLLYTVSLTNN

-2032 TFDES
+2032 TFEEG

-2045 VNSVT
+2045 ANSVT
-2050 TDAGTAD
+2050 TDAGSAD
-2057 DTSGISVDI
+2057 DTSGISVDV
-2066 GDLTANEA
+2066 GDLAANET
-2074 ATISFEV
+2074 ATVTFQV
-2081 TVNGNVIPGTVISA
+2081 TVNDNVLSGTVISA

-2120 PTTLRV
+2120 PTTLRI
-2126 GEPSEDVTNLYVSQ
+2126 GEPSEEITNLYVSQ
-2140 AAQLSSDN
+2140 AAQLVTDN
-2148 DSDNAISVGDEL
+2148 DSDNAISAGDEL
-2160 LMTYVISNSGTTTL
+2160 LITYVVNNAGSTTL
-2174 DNINL
+2174 DNIVL
-2179 SDSLPDGLSY
+2179 ADTLPDGLSY

-2196 EGANTAGVVSDNIS
+2196 DGANTASVVDGSISGNIT
-2210 ADIVSLAAN
+2210 SLAGN
-2219 DSVVVTLSV
+2219 DSVVVTLLV
-2228 TVDSPLVDNNGGT
+2228 TVDSPLVDNNGGS
-2241 DDEVITLQGS
+2241 DDEVIVLQGT
-2251 HSSDQTSTQLT
+2251 HSSDQTGLQLT

-2270 GYQALNVAIVD
+2270 GYQALNISIVD
-2281 NQAGEPDLQF
+2281 GQAGAPDLEF
-2291 SQTWELLSDQNGNGQ
+2291 SQTWELISDQNGNGQ

-2324 ANAEGVQINQALP
+2324 AGAEGVQINQALP

-2343 ANSALVSQGIIV
+2343 PNSALVSQGVIV
-2355 TDEPYLA
+2355 SDEPYLA

-2377 AFIVDDVSDGT
+2377 AFIVDNVSDGT

-2394 TVGGDNFTDLGS
+2394 TVGGDNFIDLGS

-2416 NPTLVTISGGSNL
+2416 NPTLVTVSGGSDL
-2429 YTVPTFTL
+2429 YAVPSFVLT
-2437 IDTSDLNT
+2437 DTSDVNT

-2469 NESNFSLVLPEGLA
+2469 NDSNFSLVLPEGLA
-2483 YLANSATLTRVYD
+2483 YLANTATLTRVFD

-2511 TSDLSTNVDS
+2511 TSDVSTNVDS
-2521 QIQLNGQAVNL
+2521 QIQLSGQAVNL

-2567 DFAAQAAFSYRDGLG
+2567 DLVAQAAFSYRDGLG
-2582 QRQTLSAQNVTLTL
+2582 QRQTLSAQDVTLTL

-2603 SPDAFNITEDD
+2603 SPDTFNITEDD
-2614 ASAAFNVVSND
+2614 TSAAFNVVAND
-2625 TDADVGQTISVA
+2625 TDADTGQTIRVA
-2637 SVTSTSGNGVASVSA
+2637 SVTSVSGNGVASVSA
-2652 NGTSIEYQ
+2652 DGTSIDYQ
-2660 PAADFFGTETVNF
+2660 PAADFFGTETVTF
-2673 IVSDGAGGTDV
+2673 IVSDGAGGTDT
-2684 GSVSFTVAGTPDAPV
+2684 GTVSFTVAGTPDAPV
-2699 AIADQT
+2699 AAADQT

-2722 DVDNDTLTIDSVS
+2722 DVDNDTLSIDSVS
-2735 VDFGSV
+2735 VDVGTV
-2741 SVNGDGDIVYVPPG
+2741 SVNGDGDIVYVPPS
-2755 DFNGPAVISYT
+2755 DFNGPAVITYV

-2797 TIAEDNTLNLN
+2797 TIAEDTTLNLN

-2826 SASVGSASVASNGN
+2826 SASVGSVSVGSNGN
-2840 VIYTPPADYFGPV
+2840 VIYTPPANYFGPV
-2853 TISYTVS
+2853 TVNYTVS
-2860 DGNGGSDDAS
+2860 DGNGGTDDAS

-2883 ANSDSYGTSEDQT
+2883 ANSDSYGTSEDQS

-2904 DVDVENDN
+2904 DIDVESDA
-2912 LNISQISVDVGSLT
+2912 LSITQISVDAGTL
-2926 ANGNNTYLY
+2926 APNGNNTYLY
-2935 TPVDNFNGNVTI
+2935 TPADNFNGTATI
-2947 NYSITDGNGGTA
+2947 SYSISDGNGGTA
-2959 NATSTITV
+2959 SATSTISV
-2967 ASVNDTPV
+2967 ASVNDLPV
-2975 VNGETATIDEDET
+2975 VNGETATIDEDGT

-3009 VSASVGAV
+3009 VSASVGTV

-3023 NLVFTPPAHYFGPVT
+3023 NIVFTPPADYFGPVT
-3038 ISYTVSDGNGGTASS
+3038 INYTVSDGNGGAVSGN
-3053 TVDLT
+3053 VDLT
-3058 VTSVNDAPQLTSD
+3058 VNSVNDAPQLTSN
-3071 RTTLRASTEL
+3071 RATIRAFTDLIE
-3081 VAPVDIDIL
+3081 PVNIDIL
-3090 YNFDDADK
+3090 SNFEDADR
-3098 DPMSITSAGSANGTV
+3098 DPISISSAGSANGTV
-3113 QINSNGSITFVANE
+3113 QINSDGSITFVAND
-3127 GFVGTAEV
+3127 GFVGTAEI

-3145 VTCIVVPVVVINPN
+3145 VTCIVVPVVVVNPN
-3159 IAPVLTD
+3159 LAPVLTD

-3176 LPLSLVGT
+3176 LPLNLVGT
-3184 DAEGDTLTYTLLTLP
+3184 DAEGDALTYTLLTLP

-3212 NPPENFTGEVT
+3212 NPPENFTGQVT

-3238 TVTIEVQGENDAPLA
+3238 TVTIDVQGENDAPLA

-3272 NDTDSDGD
+3272 NDTDSDSV

-3291 GEVNYTDSTLT
+3291 GDVSYTDSILT

-3321 TEGLASNARAV
+3321 AQGLASNARAV

-3339 VELLPVIEVPEDVF
+3339 VELLPVIDVPEDVF
-3353 IDATALFTKV
+3353 IDANALFTKV

-3446 YPLEVPYSVSGT
+3446 YPLEVPYSVTGT
-3458 ADGSDHNLVDGVLV
+3458 ADGSDHNLIDGVLV
-3472 FESGSDAYITFE
+3472 LESGSDAYITFE
-3484 SFSDDDIEGIET
+3484 SFTDADSEGTET

-3502 PSINRGNKFE
+3502 PSLNRGNKFE
-3512 HVISIREDNVN
+3512 HVVTIREDNVN

-3535 NTILIAKNGGLATVF
+3535 NSILIAKNGGLATVF
-3550 SDITHPDADNEYDFE
+3550 SDITHPDTDNEYDFE
-3565 WENVEQVLFDEDS
+3565 WENLEQVLFDEDS

-3584 FDPANVP
+3584 FDPSNVS

-3610 DAEIIYLEVVDAFPV
+3610 DVEIIYLEVVDALPV

-3631 DGDGIPDDQEGLD
+3631 DGDGIPDDQEGFD

-3701 DEDIELDSEL
+3701 DEDIELDSDL
-3711 IPDPDATNIGGI
+3711 IPDPDATNVGGI

-3788 GDIWQPGLN
+3788 GDVWQPGLN

-3830 VMGVGQNELPVATD
+3830 VMGVGQNELPVASD
-3844 DEAELLIDTSIEISV
+3844 DEAELLVDTSVEIAV
-3859 LDNDIDADGDTLTVT
+3859 LDNDTDADGDTLTIT

-3879 FGEVTFTATSI
+3879 FGEVTFTSTSI

-3902 IIRYGIS
+3902 IIQYGIS

-3985 NKGYAGTDVIRYGI
+3985 NKGYVGTDVIRYGI

-4012 ITVNPAEVRIENSGG
+4012 ITVNPAEVRIENTGG

-4044 AARGYQ
+4044 ATRGYQ
-4050 RNVFTRGEL
+4050 KNVFTRGGR